1 MKQILESLADMIL
14 DLMDSIERSY
24 NVITCKPKPMPS
36 LLAYNVDWFTHCNW
50 REQIVAFKQLDI
62 YYAYK
67 H

>member
-1 MKQILESLADMIL
+1 MIQAIHALTDMLL
-14 DLMDSIERSY
+14 DTVEGIERAY
-24 NVITCKPKPMPS
+24 NAILRKRQPKPS
-36 LLAYNVDWFTHCNW
+36 LLAYNIDWFTHCSW

>member
-1 MKQILESLADMIL
+1 MKQILESLADMAL
-14 DLMDSIERSY
+14 DLRDSIERSY
-24 NVITCKPKPMPS
+24 NVITRKPQPVPS
-36 LLAYNVDWFTHCNW
+36 LLAYNVDWFTYCSW

>member
-1 MKQILESLADMIL
+1 MKRALESLVDLLL
-14 DLMDSIERSY
+14 DIVEGTERAY
-24 NVITCKPKPMPS
+24 NAIIRKPTPVPS

>member
-1 MKQILESLADMIL
+1 MLL
-14 DLMDSIERSY
+14 DTVEGIERAY
-24 NVITCKPKPMPS
+24 NKIIRKPKPEPS